1 MAHDL
6 ERRALMLSYASR
18 MSDMKAVTATTTS
31 TNDHGITQGIGDGGT
46 RLQMTPGDYVSQG
59 NGYDRPYYTPSQ
71 IHSASQRPDS
81 LSNTRSVAR
90 GNMD

>member
-31 TNDHGITQGIGDGGT
+31 TNDHGITQGNEGAGT
-46 RLQMTPGDYVSQG
+46 RLQMTQE
-59 NGYDRPYYTPSQ
+59 
-71 IHSASQRPDS
+71 I
-81 LSNTRSVAR
+81 
-90 GNMD
+90 M